1 MKIFDR
7 GDGVCKHLT
16 DDNRCEIYEN
26 RPLICNT
33 DRLYDLFYSNKMSRE
48 EYDKLNDEACNELM
62 RLYHEKEERDG
73 R

>member
-1 MKIFDR
+1 
-7 GDGVCKHLT
+7 
-16 DDNRCEIYEN
+16 
-26 RPLICNT
+26 
-33 DRLYDLFYSNKMSRE
+33 MSRE